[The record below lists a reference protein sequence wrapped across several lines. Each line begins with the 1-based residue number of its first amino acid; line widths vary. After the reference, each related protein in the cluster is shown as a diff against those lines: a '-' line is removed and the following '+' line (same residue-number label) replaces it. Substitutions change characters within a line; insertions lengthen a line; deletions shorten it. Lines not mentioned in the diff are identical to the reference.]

1 MHRCKAQVSRGESS
15 VEQRALRSDGIV
27 WRKGRRLEA
36 AQSTED
42 IQRSTMTKRRSRR
55 MNRCRPSNA
64 LDEHR
69 HDHGDDNDGAQAM
82 AAQNNNKHRQY
93 VSFSRKIGRFTTSQP
108 IELTQMRLDADSKQ
122 TTNDDR
128 QEATEAR

>member
-1 MHRCKAQVSRGESS
+1 
-15 VEQRALRSDGIV
+15 
-27 WRKGRRLEA
+27 
-36 AQSTED
+36 
-42 IQRSTMTKRRSRR
+42 

-128 QEATEAR
+128 QEATEARKLKVTWKSRLTGVHPLSALMRIEAYRMFE